1 MNKKGAELT
10 VGTLVII
17 VLAIIVLVVL
27 ALGFGTGWSNLWSKI
42 SNYFTPVNVDSVKQA
57 CVYACNTQATYAYCC
72 QPRNVVVI
80 GEDGKKDTT
89 THKGKSCKELETANL
104 GFETCEKINC
114 DEVSCKEEGQEGTKI
129 EEKEK
134 K

>member
-80 GEDGKKDTT
+80 GEDGKKDKETY
-89 THKGKSCKELETANL
+89 KGKSCKELETTKL
-104 GFETCEKINC
+104 GFEICEKINC
-114 DEVSCKEEGQEGTKI
+114 DEVSCKEEGQEGTKK